1 LTGETPLVVVLGP
14 TAVGKTSLALELAQA
29 LNGEIVNADSR
40 QVYRY
45 MNIGTAKPT
54 PAQQTQVTHH
64 LIDIRNPDETISLV
78 EYQVLARAAIDNIF
92 RRGRVPLL
100 VGGTG
105 QYITGL
111 IEGWS
116 APPVVPNP
124 ALRAQLEAFTA
135 QYGAAALH
143 DMLRQRDPEAADSID
158 YRNVRRVVRA
168 LEVCIESGMPFSQQQ
183 VRNPPPYRLRQYGLT
198 MNRERLYLRADQRLA
213 SMMSQGFLDEV
224 RGLLEMGYNHTLPA
238 MSALGY
244 AQLAQHLTAGVPLEA
259 ALTEI
264 KRATRAFIRRQYTWF
279 RQHDAGII
287 WHDIESLDIGALI
300 RSTTEWLRAAA
311 E

>member
-1 LTGETPLVVVLGP
+1 MTGKIPLIVVLGP
-14 TAVGKTSLALELAQA
+14 TAVGKTTLALELAQA

-45 MNIGTAKPT
+45 MDIGTAKPT
-54 PAQQTQVTHH
+54 PAQQALITHH
-64 LIDIRNPDETISLV
+64 LLDIRKPNETLSLV
-78 EYQVLARAAIDNIF
+78 EYQTLARAAIDDSC
-92 RRGRVPLL
+92 RRGCVPLL

-116 APPVVPNP
+116 APPVAPNP
-124 ALRAQLEAFTA
+124 ALRAELEAFAA
-135 QYGAAALH
+135 QHGAAALH
-143 DMLRQRDPEAADSID
+143 DILRQRDPIAANSID

-168 LEVCIESGMPFSQQQ
+168 LEVCIESGTPFSQQQ
-183 VRNPPPYRLRQYGLT
+183 VRKPPAYRLRQYGLT

-213 SMMSQGFLDEV
+213 NMMSQGFLEEV
-224 RGLLEMGYNHTLPA
+224 RGLLEMGYNRTLPA

-244 AQLAQHLTAGVPLEA
+244 AQLAQHLTADVPLDA
-259 ALTEI
+259 ALAEI
-264 KRATRAFIRRQYTWF
+264 RRATRAFIRRQYTWF

-287 WHDIESLDIGALI
+287 WHDVEDLDISALI
-300 RSTTEWLRAAA
+300 RSATEWLHAAA